1 MNDCSGL
8 DKAYHWLSLYL
19 VEGLGNVG
27 AHNLLIKFGD
37 PLSIFSAPYEDLI
50 KVDGLGPRVAGNI
63 VNKKFALDPEKELK
77 KVQQFGARIISFEDP
92 EYPPYLREIHDPPV
106 ILYAKGRPI
115 PQALP
120 FVAVVGSR
128 HPTPYGTKAATNLGF
143 GLARAG
149 VGIISGLARGIDG
162 AAHWGCIK
170 ADGFTIGVL
179 GTGVDVIYPASNA
192 KLFHRVLEQGTI
204 VSEFPM
210 GTSPEPRH
218 FPVRNRIISGIAK
231 AVVVVEATRKSGSL
245 ITAAQALD
253 QGRDVFA
260 VPGSIYSG
268 QSKGTH
274 FLIKQGAKLVERVED
289 VLVEIGLDS
298 VKEISGGPESEKEI
312 PNGLDDL
319 EQKIYRVLG
328 DYPKHIDEIVRQLQL
343 DPAQTSSALLGMEL
357 KGLVKQ
363 LPGKMFVRGKDN

>member
-179 GTGVDVIYPASNA
+179 GTGVDMIYPASNA
-192 KLFHRVLEQGTI
+192 KLFHRVLGQGTI

-245 ITAAQALD
+245 IT
-253 QGRDVFA
+253 
-260 VPGSIYSG
+260 G

-274 FLIKQGAKLVERVED
+274 FLIKQGAKLVERAED
-289 VLVEIGLDS
+289 VLVEIGLDN

-363 LPGKMFVRGKDN
+363 LPGKMFVR